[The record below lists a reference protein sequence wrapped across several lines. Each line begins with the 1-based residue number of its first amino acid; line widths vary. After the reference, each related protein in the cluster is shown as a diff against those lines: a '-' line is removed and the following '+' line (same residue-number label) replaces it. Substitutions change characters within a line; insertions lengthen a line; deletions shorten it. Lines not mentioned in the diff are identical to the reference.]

1 MRVAGIGC
9 RADAPLAAL
18 QAALDAAEAQA
29 GPVDALATIAARGPH
44 LAPLAG
50 LRALPLHLVAVEGI
64 ATPTRSPRILA
75 LHGTGSVAEA
85 AALAAAGPG
94 ARIVA
99 VRHVSPC
106 GQATAAIAETAQ
118 KGPA

>member
-1 MRVAGIGC
+1 ASGGAMAGAAMRVAGIGC

-64 ATPTRSPRILA
+64 ATPTQSPRILA

-106 GQATAAIAETAQ
+106 GQAT
-118 KGPA
+118 